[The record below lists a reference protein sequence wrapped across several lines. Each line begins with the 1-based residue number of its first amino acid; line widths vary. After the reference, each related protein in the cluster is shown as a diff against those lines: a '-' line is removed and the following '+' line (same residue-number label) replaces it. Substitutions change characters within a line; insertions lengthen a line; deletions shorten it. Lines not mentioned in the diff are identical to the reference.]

1 MIHSAYVVLVYLD
14 HFIVCFLMI
23 RRPPRSTRT
32 DTLFPYTTLFR
43 SFLREL
49 KPGRH
54 AHALAVAAA
63 GGRAKLP
70 LPRPPLPEALRPK
83 LRQTHLFLLAA
94 IGRDLGVHLLH
105 RFRIGLARN
114 RRDGVHALEIGR
126 AHV

>member
-1 MIHSAYVVLVYLD
+1 MFLFGHAVGAPVIDQRIELVLPVD
-14 HFIVCFLMI
+14 V
-23 RRPPRSTRT
+23 
-32 DTLFPYTTLFR
+32 
-43 SFLREL
+43 FLREL

-94 IGRDLGVHLLH
+94 IGRDLGVPLL
-105 RFRIGLARN
+105 RSEE
-114 RRDGVHALEIGR
+114 RRVGKECVSTCRSRWSPYH
-126 AHV
+126 